1 MIDIIIIV
9 MDREV
14 FKFNKLEELLFI
26 LLKVKDLDNIFIML
40 MENQLK
46 YQLIHIMVMFNSK
59 LLMSLDLHGLT
70 NMDIHLIVILINQ
83 TLNSKEI
90 LIA

>member
-1 MIDIIIIV
+1 M
-9 MDREV
+9 
-14 FKFNKLEELLFI
+14 
-26 LLKVKDLDNIFIML
+26 LKVKDLDNIFIML

-46 YQLIHIMVMFNSK
+46 YQLVNIIMMFNSK

-70 NMDIHLIVILINQ
+70 NMDIHFIVILINQ

-90 LIA
+90 SIA

>member
-1 MIDIIIIV
+1 
-9 MDREV
+9 
-14 FKFNKLEELLFI
+14 
-26 LLKVKDLDNIFIML
+26 ML

-46 YQLIHIMVMFNSK
+46 YQLINIMVMFNYK

-70 NMDIHLIVILINQ
+70 NMDIHLLVILINQ